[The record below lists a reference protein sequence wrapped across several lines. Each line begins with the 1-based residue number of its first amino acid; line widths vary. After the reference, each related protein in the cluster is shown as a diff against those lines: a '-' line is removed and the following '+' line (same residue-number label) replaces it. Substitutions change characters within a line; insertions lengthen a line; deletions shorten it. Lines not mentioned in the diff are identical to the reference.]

1 MRLLLYEWC
10 CSGGLT
16 GPDLR
21 RVVRAGDEV
30 EALAREGRAMLLG
43 LLADAGRDGRLEV
56 SAMVDEARPLGP
68 REGVGMRSVPRGQ
81 EIEVLVAESR
91 RADAT
96 LIVAPETAGVLGER
110 VAAVRAAG
118 GRVLAPSGG
127 FIGIASDK
135 QTTIDTLAGAGI
147 AVPAGRSL
155 PAGAE
160 WPRWFRLP
168 AVRKHRSSVGCDEA
182 LIVAVG
188 DELPSPSAVATR
200 LEAFVEG
207 VTIGVS
213 CIVGPAGIHP
223 LPPMR
228 QHFAGGRFPRY
239 LGAAP
244 LIEPLLRLR
253 ATRLA
258 VRSVAAVAAAAGG
271 TQAGWVG
278 VDMILGG
285 RRDGLDDRVLE
296 VNPRLTTSFV
306 GLAAAASH
314 SLVRA
319 IITAA
324 EGRRPSIADCSAAA
338 FTVADDESASPG
350 TT

>member
-10 CSGGLT
+10 CSGGLA
-16 GPDLR
+16 GPDVR
-21 RVVRAGDEV
+21 RVVREGDDV

-43 LLADAGRDGRLEV
+43 LLADAGRDGGLEV

-68 REGVGMRSVPRGQ
+68 WEGVGMRPVPRGQ

-96 LIVAPETAGVLGER
+96 LIVAPETAGILAER
-110 VAAVRAAG
+110 VAAVRGAG
-118 GRVLAPSGG
+118 GRPLAPSGG
-127 FIGIASDK
+127 FIEIASDK
-135 QTTIDTLAGAGI
+135 QATIDTLAAAGI
-147 AVPAGRSL
+147 AVPAGCSL
-155 PAGAE
+155 PSGAE

-168 AVRKHRSSVGCDEA
+168 AVRKHRSSVGCDEVV
-182 LIVAVG
+182 IVAAG
-188 DELPSPSAVATR
+188 DELPPPTSAATR
-200 LEAFVEG
+200 LEAFVAG
-207 VTIGVS
+207 LTIGVS
-213 CIVGPAGIHP
+213 CIVGPAGIQP

-228 QHFAGGRFPRY
+228 QHFAAGRCPRY
-239 LGAAP
+239 LGGAP
-244 LIEPLLRLR
+244 LMEPALRRR

-271 TQAGWVG
+271 SQAGWVG

-285 RRDGLDDRVLE
+285 RHDGLDDRVLE

-306 GLAAAASH
+306 GLAAAAPQ

-319 IITAA
+319 IVAAA
-324 EGRRPSIADCSAAA
+324 EGRSPSFADFSAAA

-350 TT
+350 TS